1 MPYKK
6 SLRSSKRCKS
16 GQRSVK
22 GYRRSNGTYV
32 KSHCVSRSF
41 QRKQSRKGSKK
52 SSKKM
57 SKKSSKKS
65 SKKMSKKMSSVR
77 TKVGCND
84 LLKNKIR
91 VNMKEL
97 KDGRFVSRQQA
108 IAVSYSQVKKSSPYC
123 KRYFKRS
130 M

>member
-1 MPYKK
+1 MPYK
-6 SLRSSKRCKS
+6 SSKKRSKKS
-16 GQRSVK
+16 SKKCNSSTQTLVK

-32 KSHCVSRSF
+32 KSHCASKK
-41 QRKQSRKGSKK
+41 KQSKK
-52 SSKKM
+52 SSKKKSKKM
-57 SKKSSKKS
+57 SKKSS
-65 SKKMSKKMSSVR
+65 VR
-77 TKVGCND
+77 TKTGCND

-97 KDGRFVSRQQA
+97 KDGRFASRQQA

>member
-41 QRKQSRKGSKK
+41 QRKQSRKG
-52 SSKKM
+52 
-57 SKKSSKKS
+57 SKKS

>member
-1 MPYKK
+1 MPYK
-6 SLRSSKRCKS
+6 SSKKRSKKTSKKS
-16 GQRSVK
+16 SKKCNSRTQTLVK

-32 KSHCVSRSF
+32 KPHCASKKKRSK
-41 QRKQSRKGSKK
+41 KQSKKQSKK
-52 SSKKM
+52 KSKKQ
-57 SKKSSKKS
+57 
-65 SKKMSKKMSSVR
+65 SKKMSSFR
-77 TKVGCND
+77 TKSGCND